1 MANDRSMHRL
11 KQLNLKAEKG
21 YYGKPLKELFANPII
36 KVDVAY
42 GAVLYNRLKEVWDC
56 EMVVCISSEN

>member
-1 MANDRSMHRL
+1 MVNDRRNNRL

-21 YYGKPLKELFANPII
+21 YYGKSMKELFANPII
-36 KVDVAY
+36 KVDVPY